1 MRASASDT
9 MPRKGLFCG
18 CRMATQTYLINELT
32 ARTIF
37 VEQLAKSTVDDAIA
51 GLPALLQEI
60 KRRLEDAP
68 SDRLFVIASQIEA
81 LLNDSLTLVGEQVQL
96 QLAEFADVESAWT
109 QKILTTAT
117 TLDTVAAP
125 TELVLASYSN
135 RPARLVTGTRVIE
148 QTPAQLLQTLAGDA
162 GTRARNAISDPQL
175 AARIRG
181 AQLSGVP
188 AKQLARELEG
198 VIAATRRD
206 IEATAITLYQHTGT
220 QARQAVY
227 ESNADIIEGYRRVVT
242 LDSRTSFTCK
252 GWNPNEL
259 LQPGTFRVPPYH
271 YRCRTQL
278 VPVIIES
285 LRLDIPGRKK
295 AAEGGPVD
303 AQMQYSGWLKT
314 QGKERQDQILGPTRA
329 KAWRSGALT
338 LDKFTSDDGVK
349 LTLDQLRGR
358 YPAAFPAAA

>member
-1 MRASASDT
+1 MAS
-9 MPRKGLFCG
+9 
-18 CRMATQTYLINELT
+18 QTYLINELT

-37 VEQLAKSTVDDAIA
+37 IEQLAKSTVDDAIA

-60 KRRLEDAP
+60 KRRLQDAP
-68 SDRLFVIASQIEA
+68 SDRLFVIAQQIEA
-81 LLNDSLTLVGEQVQL
+81 LLNDSLTIVGEQLQL

-109 QKILTTAT
+109 QKLLTTAT
-117 TLDTVAAP
+117 TLGTVAAP

-162 GTRARNAISDPQL
+162 GTRARNI
-175 AARIRG
+175 IRG

-188 AKQLARELEG
+188 AQQLARELEG

-206 IEATAITLYQHTGT
+206 IEATALTLYQHTGA

-227 ESNADIIEGYRRVVT
+227 EENSDIIEGYRRVVT

-358 YPAAFPAAA
+358 YPAAFPAT